1 MITVNNNQQ
10 LITYKELTD
19 MKIEDHINILNTIPP
34 ETAFLY
40 LWNCIANSELLEL
53 QKNLNKIKSEELR
66 DEINTRTNEY
76 IIRMKKIQN
85 AHNNNKIQEYLE
97 NITYEEL
104 VLHTY
109 DFKEE
114 NVELTEHGKLVAK
127 EINKKI
133 ETIPSTLEPI
143 EIEQKKRR

>member
-1 MITVNNNQQ
+1 
-10 LITYKELTD
+10 

-40 LWNCIANSELLEL
+40 LWNCITNSELLKL
-53 QKNLNKIKSEELR
+53 QKKLNKIKSEELR

-85 AHNNNKIQEYLE
+85 AHNNNKVQEYLE
-97 NITYEEL
+97 SITYEEL
-104 VLHTY
+104 VLHIH

-114 NVELTEHGKLVAK
+114 NVELTEQGKIVAK

-133 ETIPSTLEPI
+133 ESIPSTLEPI
-143 EIEQKKRR
+143 ELEQKKRR